1 MHQKIIHLA
10 GCALALGLFM
20 SGTAA
25 AAESETD
32 SDRWN
37 WTAELYFWG
46 ASLGGNTTSG
56 DNVDIGIDTI
66 IDDLKFGAMGAI
78 SAHKGRWTGF
88 ADLIY
93 LDLDDK
99 ASTAANVGPISLP
112 VDAAL
117 ELKGVVST
125 AGVGYQVYQKDGSAL
140 HLIGGLRYLWL
151 EADLDLA
158 FPELPLPLPVRPV
171 SVDDSWTNV
180 DAVVGLRG
188 IADINEAW
196 YVSYYADI
204 GAGESDLTWQAL
216 AAINYRMKKVDLVL
230 GYRYLDWEFDDFG
243 PFDDLNLSGAFA
255 GVKIP
260 F

>member
-10 GCALALGLFM
+10 GCALAFGLFM

-25 AAESETD
+25 SAEPETD
-32 SDRWN
+32 PDRWN
-37 WTAELYFWG
+37 WSAELYFWG
-46 ASLGGNTTSG
+46 ASLAGNTTSG
-56 DNVDIGIDTI
+56 NDVDIGIDKI
-66 IDDLKFGAMGAI
+66 LDDLKFGAMGAI
-78 SAHKGRWTGF
+78 SAQKGRWAGF

-99 ASTAANVGPISLP
+99 ANTSANVGPISLP
-112 VDAAL
+112 VAAAI

-125 AGVGYQVYQKDGSAL
+125 AGLGYEVYRKAGSTL
-140 HLIGGLRYLWL
+140 HLFGGLRYLWL
-151 EADLDLA
+151 DADLDLA
-158 FPELPLPLPVRPV
+158 FTGALPLPPV
-171 SVDDSWTNV
+171 SVDDSWTSV

-188 IADINEAW
+188 KADINEAW

-204 GAGESDLTWQAL
+204 GTGDSDLTWQAL
-216 AAINYRMKKVDLVL
+216 AAVNYRMKKVDLVL

-243 PFDDLNLSGAFA
+243 PFDNLNLSGAFV